1 MPPAG
6 GEEKG
11 QVECLRK
18 GRLALAK
25 ARKTP
30 AVSALGKHRRR
41 EEVNTAP
48 SGGHLLPSS
57 SLS

>member
-1 MPPAG
+1 M
-6 GEEKG
+6 
-11 QVECLRK
+11 ECLME

-25 ARKTP
+25 ARKAP